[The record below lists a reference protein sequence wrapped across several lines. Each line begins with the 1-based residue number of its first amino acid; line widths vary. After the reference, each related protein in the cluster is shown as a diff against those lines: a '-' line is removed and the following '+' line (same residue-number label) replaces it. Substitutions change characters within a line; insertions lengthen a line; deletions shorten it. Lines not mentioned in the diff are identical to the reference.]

1 MKIAL
6 AQQNYHIGNFES
18 NFEKIRTA
26 IVEAKHNHADIVVFS
41 ELSICGY
48 PPRDFLEFTDFI
60 TRCEESVKKVA
71 ALADGIAVIVG
82 APTYNPNPKGKP
94 LYNSAFF
101 IADKKVQQV
110 VHKTLLPTYDIFD
123 EVRYFEANTEF
134 NLIAYQG
141 KKFAITICEDLWNTG
156 YEQLYVSSPLDN
168 LIPLKPEFIIN
179 ISASPFDYGHA
190 QERISVLQDA
200 AKTSRIPIFYCNAI
214 GSQTDIIFDGGS
226 LVINSNTNVFYEMS
240 YFKEEINYFSLD
252 DLKKNSTQ
260 VSEQPKDKITL
271 IHDALILG
279 IKDYFQKSN
288 LKKCILG
295 LSGGIDSAVVCK
307 LAVEALGSENVHAL
321 LMPSKFSSSH
331 SVSDAEELAKN
342 LRIKYD
348 IISIEGIFDSVNK
361 TLSPFFAGKPFDLT
375 EENIQARS
383 RAILL
388 MAMANK
394 FNYVLLNTS
403 NKSEFSVGYSTLY
416 GDMSGG
422 LSVLGDVYK
431 TQVYEL
437 ADYINREKTI
447 IPKNIIT
454 KAPSA
459 ELRPD
464 QKDSD
469 SLPEYDVLD
478 KILFQYIEKRQGP
491 NELVQMGFDK
501 TLVDRTLKL
510 VNTSE
515 YKRNQTPPILR
526 ISPKAFG
533 MGRRLPIVGKYLS

>member
-26 IVEAKHNHADIVVFS
+26 IVEAKHNHTDIVVFS

-200 AKTSRIPIFYCNAI
+200 AKTSRVPIFYCNAI

-437 ADYINREKTI
+437 ANFINREKTI

>member
-200 AKTSRIPIFYCNAI
+200 AKTSRVPIFYCNAI

>member
-437 ADYINREKTI
+437 ANFINREKTI

>member
-200 AKTSRIPIFYCNAI
+200 AKTSRVPIFYCNAI

-437 ADYINREKTI
+437 ANFINCEKTI

>member
-26 IVEAKHNHADIVVFS
+26 VVEAKHNHADIVVFS

-200 AKTSRIPIFYCNAI
+200 AKTSRVPIFYCNAI

>member
-200 AKTSRIPIFYCNAI
+200 AKTSRVPIFYCNAI

-331 SVSDAEELAKN
+331 SVSDAKELAKN

-437 ADYINREKTI
+437 ANFINREKTI

>member
-437 ADYINREKTI
+437 ANFINCEKTI

>member
-200 AKTSRIPIFYCNAI
+200 AKTSRVPIFYCNAI

-437 ADYINREKTI
+437 ANFINREKTI

>member
-82 APTYNPNPKGKP
+82 APTYNHNPKGKP

-200 AKTSRIPIFYCNAI
+200 AKTSRVPIFYCNAI

-437 ADYINREKTI
+437 ANFINREKTI

>member
-6 AQQNYHIGNFES
+6 AQQNYHIS
-18 NFEKIRTA
+18 NFEGNFAKISAA
-26 IVEAKHNHADIVVFS
+26 IAEAKSNNADIVVFT

-48 PPRDFLEFTDFI
+48 PPRDFLEFKDFI

-82 APTYNPNPKGKP
+82 APTYNPNPKGKD

-101 IADKKVQQV
+101 LADKKIQQV
-110 VHKTLLPTYDIFD
+110 IHKTLLPTYDIFD
-123 EVRYFEANTEF
+123 EVRYFESNTEF
-134 NLIAYQG
+134 NAITYKG
-141 KKFAITICEDLWNTG
+141 KKFVITICEDLWNSG

-168 LIPLKPEFIIN
+168 LMPLNPEFIIN
-179 ISASPFDYGHA
+179 ISASPFDYNHA
-190 QERISVLQDA
+190 QERISVLKNA
-200 AKTSRIPIFYCNAI
+200 AAVSNVPIFYCNAI
-214 GSQTDIIFDGGS
+214 GAQTDLIFDGGS
-226 LVINSNTNVFYEMS
+226 LVINSNGNVFSEMS
-240 YFKEEINYFSLD
+240 YFKEEISYFDLD
-252 DLKKNSTQ
+252 DLKKNLTQ
-260 VSEQPKDKITL
+260 DKEQPKDKVTL

-295 LSGGIDSAVVCK
+295 LSGGIDSAVVSV
-307 LAVEALGSENVHAL
+307 LAVEALGKDNVHAL
-321 LMPSKFSSSH
+321 LMPSQFSSTH
-331 SVSDAEELAKN
+331 SLTDAEDLVKM
-342 LRIKYD
+342 LGIKYD
-348 IISIEGIFDSVNK
+348 IIPIESIFNSANNTI
-361 TLSPFFAGKPFDLT
+361 SPFFEGKPFDVT
-375 EENIQARS
+375 EENIQARIRS
-383 RAILL
+383 ILL

-394 FNYVLLNTS
+394 FQYILLNTS
-403 NKSEFSVGYSTLY
+403 NKSELAVGYGTLY

-422 LSVLGDVYK
+422 LSVIGDVYK

-437 ADYINREKTI
+437 AHYINHKKTI

-459 ELRPD
+459 ELRPN

-469 SLPEYDVLD
+469 SLPEYDALD

-491 NELVQMGFDK
+491 KELVQMGFAK
-501 TLVDRTLKL
+501 ALVDKTLKL
-510 VNTSE
+510 VNANE

-533 MGRRLPIVGKYLS
+533 MGRRLPIVGKYLG